1 MREVC
6 VDRLLLL
13 FMLPPVFRGGIA
25 LVVSGACFPLCGV
38 MVLRLQLV
46 PLRYMLM
53 HGVILGGALA
63 LAFSLPLVPVILAVN
78 IVLIFAMTAFTKNEN
93 FGFGGASAAA
103 MVFSMALASLVV
115 RIGGV
120 PAKDTL
126 SLLWGSPFALG
137 VSDLTFLA
145 GLAIFLASYVLI
157 NFRNIAALFYSREI
171 AYSLGIH
178 VRVHYTF
185 MVAII
190 AFTVAIA
197 MKLLGAFLIDAL
209 LVLPVLSSAAF
220 LRRKKGQGIGSL
232 FLLSSVSGCIFAA
245 GGYVLAVVFDL
256 PPGAVIAIIAGIA
269 YAVFSVI

>member
-1 MREVC
+1 
-6 VDRLLLL
+6 
-13 FMLPPVFRGGIA
+13 
-25 LVVSGACFPLCGV
+25 
-38 MVLRLQLV
+38 
-46 PLRYMLM
+46 
-53 HGVILGGALA
+53 
-63 LAFSLPLVPVILAVN
+63 
-78 IVLIFAMTAFTKNEN
+78 MTAFTKNEN

-137 VSDLTFLA
+137 VSDLAFLA

-171 AYSLGIH
+171 ACSLGIH

>member
-1 MREVC
+1 MVQQRRRKGNPGPRSRFRLPVGDGRSPGSGLEETAQTAVQE
-6 VDRLLLL
+6 DRPYFGDQVAHAGL
-13 FMLPPVFRGGIA
+13 GGFGVAGGDGVSDA
-25 LVVSGACFPLCGV
+25 LVKF
-38 MVLRLQLV
+38 
-46 PLRYMLM
+46 
-53 HGVILGGALA
+53 
-63 LAFSLPLVPVILAVN
+63 
-78 IVLIFAMTAFTKNEN
+78 E
-93 FGFGGASAAA
+93 
-103 MVFSMALASLVV
+103 

-126 SLLWGSPFALG
+126 GLLWGSPFALG
-137 VSDLTFLA
+137 VSDLVFLA

-171 AYSLGIH
+171 ACSLGIH